1 MIVQPPGSREIGC
14 SGAEEF
20 IGILRQSIG
29 FCLVFRPGSGL
40 EYLFER
46 VGQECEAFEN
56 QVGFPILLGMGAVV
70 VIGKPLGDAHLLFW
84 SSCAPEIL

>member
-29 FCLVFRPGSGL
+29 FCLVYRPCSGL

-56 QVGFPILLGMGAVV
+56 QVSFSILLGMGAVD
-70 VIGKPLGDAHLLFW
+70 VIGKPLCDTHLLLW
-84 SSCAPEIL
+84 RSCAPEIL

>member
-1 MIVQPPGSREIGC
+1 MIVFSPPGSREIGC

-29 FCLVFRPGSGL
+29 FCLVCRPGSGL

-46 VGQECEAFEN
+46 VGQECKAFEN
-56 QVGFPILLGMGAVV
+56 QVGFHILLGMGSVD
-70 VIGKPLGDAHLLFW
+70 VIGKPL
-84 SSCAPEIL
+84 

>member
-20 IGILRQSIG
+20 MGILRQSTG
-29 FCLVFRPGSGL
+29 FCLVCGPGSGL

-56 QVGFPILLGMGAVV
+56 QVGFHILLGTGAVD
-70 VIGKPLGDAHLLFW
+70 VIGKPL
-84 SSCAPEIL
+84 

>member
-1 MIVQPPGSREIGC
+1 MIVQPPGSRIVG
-14 SGAEEF
+14 SPGAEKF

-29 FCLVFRPGSGL
+29 FCLVCRPGSGL

-56 QVGFPILLGMGAVV
+56 QVSFSILLGMGAVD
-70 VIGKPLGDAHLLFW
+70 VIGKPL
-84 SSCAPEIL
+84 

>member
-29 FCLVFRPGSGL
+29 FYLVCGPGSGL

-56 QVGFPILLGMGAVV
+56 QVSFSILLGMGAVD
-70 VIGKPLGDAHLLFW
+70 VIGKPL
-84 SSCAPEIL
+84 

>member
-14 SGAEEF
+14 SGAEKF
-20 IGILRQSIG
+20 IGILRQSTG
-29 FCLVFRPGSGL
+29 FCLVCGPGSGL

-56 QVGFPILLGMGAVV
+56 QVSFPILPGMGAVD
-70 VIGKPLGDAHLLFW
+70 VIGKPL
-84 SSCAPEIL
+84 